1 MSVEASDEVVLDDE
15 AEEGARA
22 ILRAHFERLKY
33 WNAPEAVEF
42 TMSLGGAT
50 ARLETLRA
58 VVPTSL
64 FVASSRL
71 LVSGTAAGSEMLAA
85 RRAGFGEVHGTEVDA
100 LYVEVCRQ
108 RFRRTAGLFPILYE
122 GNALPYDDEFF
133 DLVLSGHIVEH
144 TTDPFLYLT
153 QHVRVLKR
161 GGFLFLEF
169 PTRFHHHELH
179 TNTFSL
185 EWLPRP
191 VRNSALRA
199 LSGRLSPLTAE
210 TKRRLYTIVD
220 TGLQQISLGG
230 VRRWLRRI
238 EPAAQLVH
246 LSRPSPGVVRTVFR
260 KGASG

>member
-1 MSVEASDEVVLDDE
+1 MGVEASDGVVLDDE

-22 ILRAHFERLKY
+22 LLRAHFERLKY
-33 WNAPEAVEF
+33 WNASEAVEF
-42 TMSLGGAT
+42 TMSLGGAA

-58 VVPTSL
+58 VVPASVFTR
-64 FVASSRL
+64 SSRL

-100 LYVEVCRQ
+100 LYVDICRK
-108 RFRRTAGLFPILYE
+108 RFRRSSGLFPILYD
-122 GNALPYDDEFF
+122 GSALPYEDEYF
-133 DLVLSGHIVEH
+133 DLVLSGHIIEH
-144 TTDPFLYLT
+144 TADPFLYLR

-179 TNTFSL
+179 TNTLSL

-191 VRNSALRA
+191 VRNAALKTLGGA
-199 LSGRLSPLTAE
+199 LSPLPAE
-210 TKRRLYTIVD
+210 TKRRLFTIVD
-220 TGLQQISLGG
+220 TGLRQISLGG

-238 EPAAQLVH
+238 EPAAELVH